1 MYDVFSLKD
10 FNMPEGFLWGAGYAG
25 HQVEGNNKNNQ
36 WWLWEEEGKT
46 RHKSGLACNSYE
58 MYKTDIDMSK
68 NLGLGAFRTSV
79 EWCRVEP
86 EEGHFDD
93 KAVDHYVKFF
103 AALKEKGIKVF
114 ATMVHVTHPLWFH
127 NMGHFEKIE
136 NLKYFERYL
145 EYVVPKIAPY
155 VDFWN
160 VINEFNLGNDKA
172 RVDYKL
178 NSVVYHAR
186 GYHIIKKYSNA
197 PVSSAHALVQY
208 QPYRP
213 YDKWDKA
220 MTEFQDLRDHEFF
233 FHAMRTGEI
242 LYPERDGVFNKEVK
256 DTVDYWSINS
266 YVRDMIDA
274 RKARFNG
281 KRYDHKELKMI
292 DGNFY
297 LEEMFPECMIANL
310 GRLQDKPIYITENGC
325 SCDDDRFRIVYIAL
339 YLSAIAEAIKLGCDV
354 RGYLYW
360 SLLDNFEWGSFTPK
374 FGLYEC
380 DLKTFERTPKKSA
393 MFYKEIIENNGFNQQ
408 ILRKYLNEL
417 PTLGK

>member
-1 MYDVFSLKD
+1 
-10 FNMPEGFLWGAGYAG
+10 
-25 HQVEGNNKNNQ
+25 
-36 WWLWEEEGKT
+36 
-46 RHKSGLACNSYE
+46 
-58 MYKTDIDMSK
+58 
-68 NLGLGAFRTSV
+68 
-79 EWCRVEP
+79 
-86 EEGHFDD
+86 
-93 KAVDHYVKFF
+93 
-103 AALKEKGIKVF
+103 
-114 ATMVHVTHPLWFH
+114 
-127 NMGHFEKIE
+127 
-136 NLKYFERYL
+136 
-145 EYVVPKIAPY
+145 
-155 VDFWN
+155 
-160 VINEFNLGNDKA
+160 
-172 RVDYKL
+172 
-178 NSVVYHAR
+178 
-186 GYHIIKKYSNA
+186 
-197 PVSSAHALVQY
+197 
-208 QPYRP
+208 
-213 YDKWDKA
+213 
-220 MTEFQDLRDHEFF
+220 
-233 FHAMRTGEI
+233 
-242 LYPERDGVFNKEVK
+242 
-256 DTVDYWSINS
+256 
-266 YVRDMIDA
+266 MIDA